1 MTGKHITIVTG
12 ATGGIGR
19 EICRKLVS
27 EGVEC
32 LMLACRNTTKASR
45 LADELRS
52 EFADSSTEI
61 LTGCV
66 DLASLASVR
75 EFAASLAGNTVD
87 ALINNAGI
95 MPGDVTITEDGI
107 ETATQTNA
115 VAPVLLTELLLPL
128 LQEGSCVV
136 MTVSVT
142 RKIVRLRPD
151 WIEHAASYH
160 GFMRRFKTYGRSK
173 LVLTHYALDLS
184 KRVAERGIR
193 VNCADPGVVD
203 SGMISMGNPVV
214 DPLADIFFR
223 PVITSASS
231 GAMAALSGVSSTESG
246 MIFTHNGKCTPI
258 PASYLADPLHS
269 RLMNQLLAFV

>member
-27 EGVEC
+27 QGVEC
-32 LMLACRNTTKASR
+32 LMLACRNTTKTSR

-52 EFADSSTEI
+52 EFPDSSTEI
-61 LTGCV
+61 LTGRL

-95 MPGDVTITEDGI
+95 MPGDVMITEDGI

-115 VAPVLLTELLLPL
+115 VSPVLLK
-128 LQEGSCVV
+128 
-136 MTVSVT
+136 M
-142 RKIVRLRPD
+142 VRLRPD

-203 SGMISMGNPVV
+203 SGMISMGIPVI
-214 DPLADIFFR
+214 DRLADIFFR
-223 PVITSASS
+223 PIITPAAS
-231 GAMAALSGVSSTESG
+231 GAMAALSALTSPKSG
-246 MIFTHNGKCTPI
+246 MIFTHNGKCTTI
-258 PASYLADPLHS
+258 PVSYLVDSLHS
-269 RLMNQLLAFV
+269 AVIKQLLP

>member
-27 EGVEC
+27 QGVEC
-32 LMLACRNTTKASR
+32 LMLACRNTTKTSR

-52 EFADSSTEI
+52 EFPDSSTEI
-61 LTGCV
+61 LTGRL

-95 MPGDVTITEDGI
+95 MPGHITITEDGI

-128 LQEGSCVV
+128 MHEGSCVV

-142 RKIVRLRPD
+142 RKMVRLRPD

-173 LVLTHYALDLS
+173 LVLTHYALYLS

-203 SGMISMGNPVV
+203 SGMISMGIPVI
-214 DPLADIFFR
+214 DRLADIFFR
-223 PVITSASS
+223 PLITPAAS
-231 GAMAALSGVSSTESG
+231 GAMAALSALTSPKSG

-258 PASYLADPLHS
+258 PASYLVNPLHS
-269 RLMNQLLAFV
+269 AVVKQLLF